1 MSRQRIPPQY
11 DVGFVAELLRRV
23 SDLEAAAYVRGQDVE
38 INVVPSARS
47 GNRVPRLILR
57 APNGERWE
65 VVVANTTGAL
75 STNLVS

>member
-1 MSRQRIPPQY
+1 MSRQRIPPRY
-11 DVGFVAELLRRV
+11 DTGFVAELLRRV
-23 SDLEAAAYVRGQDVE
+23 ADLEAAAYVRGQDVE
-38 INVVPSARS
+38 INAVPTARS